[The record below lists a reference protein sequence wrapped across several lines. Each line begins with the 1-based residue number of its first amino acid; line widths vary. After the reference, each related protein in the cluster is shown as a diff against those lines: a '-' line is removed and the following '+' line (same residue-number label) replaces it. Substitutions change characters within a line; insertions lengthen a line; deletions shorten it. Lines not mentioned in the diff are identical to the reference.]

1 MASPITSPTFLLP
14 SPYSLN
20 DKKFISILRPFRIA
34 PIFFRLIYPRIYNL
48 PRREGGLKGIEKERE
63 REKTRKTRILHSLQ
77 SRCDRQRKKEREKE
91 GGEKRKGREEEK
103 VTLPPLPFD
112 VPYHNRARNYR
123 TKGFRRM

>member
-48 PRREGGLKGIEKERE
+48 PRREGGLKGIEKKERKRKRE
-63 REKTRKTRILHSLQ
+63 RENTKNVLESSILFSRGAIDRERKREK
-77 SRCDRQRKKEREKE
+77 RKEEKKEKE
-91 GGEKRKGREEEK
+91 GKKKR
-103 VTLPPLPFD
+103 
-112 VPYHNRARNYR
+112 
-123 TKGFRRM
+123 